1 MALTWWWLAAALLAG
16 SVGALTW
23 WWRRDRTTGEGADPA
38 YVAHTSLLGRS
49 PRYAALVRREYVRTW
64 VAVVG
69 IAGVLLG
76 TLLLTGR
83 LARVT
88 PTDSTSSNR
97 DVILCLDASSSM
109 WESDAK
115 VVSAYSTLVG
125 DLRGDR
131 VGMVIWSGA
140 AVTVFPLSDDYGYV
154 HDELARASH
163 AFAVRNL
170 DYLAG
175 IQPDSRD
182 ASSQIGDGLV
192 SCLDRFDDPGG
203 PRSRVVVLASDN
215 DIRGRPIFTLQEAA
229 TRATA
234 RGVVVECIAP
244 PTARPDELEAFRV
257 ACANTRGS
265 LAVLSDDSAAAAL
278 ADQIGRMPRTRLERP
293 PERIV
298 ADRPAVGGLLAAAG
312 LALVV
317 VATPRRRRA

>member
-16 SVGALTW
+16 SVGTLAR
-23 WWRRDRTTGEGADPA
+23 WWRRDGTTGEGADPA
-38 YVAHTSLLGRS
+38 YVAHTWLLRRS
-49 PRYAALVRREYVRTW
+49 PRYAVLVRREYVRTW

-69 IAGVLLG
+69 IAAVLLG
-76 TLLLTGR
+76 ALLLTGR
-83 LARVT
+83 LARPA
-88 PTDSTSSNR
+88 PTDATSSNR
-97 DVILCLDASSSM
+97 DILLCLDASSSM

-115 VVSAYSTLVG
+115 VVGAYSALVG
-125 DLRGDR
+125 DLPGDR

-154 HDELARASH
+154 RDELARASH
-163 AFAVRNL
+163 AFAVRDL

-215 DIRGRPIFTLQEAA
+215 DIRGRPIFTLQQAA
-229 TRATA
+229 TRASA
-234 RGVVVECIAP
+234 KGVVVECLAP
-244 PTARPDELEAFRV
+244 PTAQPDELDALRV
-257 ACANTRGS
+257 ACTATHGS
-265 LAVLSDDSAAAAL
+265 LAVLGDDGATAAL
-278 ADQIGRMPRTRLERP
+278 AHQIARMPRTRLVRP
-293 PERIV
+293 PERV
-298 ADRPAVGGLLAAAG
+298 VVDRPAVGGLLAAAG